1 MVDGS
6 ILGRVVVLISL
17 RSLPGTHVS
26 SKFCNATI
34 WHDRDNQQITHHAL
48 LNSRFHEGGFQF
60 KARFDRCYTKGDA
73 LKLNQFDL
81 VGNLPVRKDDGGS
94 GAGDYLSDHFGM
106 LVRIDVDGRVA
117 EE

>member
-1 MVDGS
+1 M
-6 ILGRVVVLISL
+6 
-17 RSLPGTHVS
+17 
-26 SKFCNATI
+26 
-34 WHDRDNQQITHHAL
+34 
-48 LNSRFHEGGFQF
+48 
-60 KARFDRCYTKGDA
+60 
-73 LKLNQFDL
+73 NQFGL